1 MLILTITYTL
11 YKPGVSIF
19 STWTILCEFSIF
31 RFQDDAAENGGDC
44 GNVSRQEVCKK
55 CSSPVSFYHFK
66 IKFFNVV
73 EQREVVTSRCHGNK
87 IFGCQQTEN

>member
-1 MLILTITYTL
+1 M
-11 YKPGVSIF
+11 F
-19 STWTILCEFSIF
+19 C
-31 RFQDDAAENGGDC
+31 FQDDAAENGSDC
-44 GNVSRQEVCKK
+44 GNVSRQEACKR

-87 IFGCQQTEN
+87 IFGCQQTELHCLIIHRSYSISAKKEEGQV